1 MPTPPGAPRYR
12 FAGHTLSPARRT
24 LIRDGREL
32 PLIPRCF
39 DLLVLLVERRNEA
52 VSRHDLL
59 DAVWNDVAVTDGAL
73 SQAVRILPGARWAT
87 TRASPPSSGPCRGT
101 ATASSATSSKSRTWG
116 RRRPRRPSRPS
127 RRRQLQAEGR
137 AVRPGGIRPR
147 PLRRRA
153 CGPLRRRPAPPPR
166 GTGGRGI
173 AVDRALEALLDD
185 GSGDADE
192 AWTSGGREAAET
204 LHRLGTAAALDR
216 LDRRPGHAVARA
228 YLRETRWDVPGAGPV
243 PLLGHPGWLAAAGIL
258 FLLRIRR
265 VARLAGRR
273 WLAAA
278 AGGAAAGAVA
288 GFLGGLVL
296 RFGPGSTAGASVLA
310 MLPLLGTAVGGVAAA
325 GVGAGLAAAEA
336 AFRARRRLALA
347 AAGAAS
353 GLTVAAA
360 AHLLGRLVLEGLFGR
375 DLSPLTGAVEG
386 LALGGAVGLGYGLAT
401 PTAEGGMATPHGL
414 ARVRAALLTGLA
426 CGLAAGMLGWSGRF
440 LGAMSLD
447 FMAQSFPGSQ
457 VGLAP
462 LARLLGEP
470 EPGVV
475 TRVAISAFEGL
486 MFGSGLAAGLTRD
499 GPADLSRPA
508 GPGLFSAPLS
518 GISPTRH
525 FSLRSRGGL
534 LRILAVSESRR
545 FAQPGVT
552 PGNKHSTLCTTG
564 WLPPRRSSS
573 PG

>member
-1 MPTPPGAPRYR
+1 MLSSPGPPRYR

-24 LIRDGREL
+24 LVRDGREL

-52 VSRHDLL
+52 VSRHDIL
-59 DAVWNDVAVTDGAL
+59 DAVWSDVAVTDGAL
-73 SQAVRILPGARWAT
+73 SQAVRILRRTLGDDSREPSFIRTVPRHGYRFVCDVVEEPDEGPEPVRPAAEPVRAAAAPD
-87 TRASPPSSGPCRGT
+87 ASPSGKPARAALAATGT
-101 ATASSATSSKSRTWG
+101 NAAFD
-116 RRRPRRPSRPS
+116 
-127 RRRQLQAEGR
+127 E
-137 AVRPGGIRPR
+137 
-147 PLRRRA
+147 
-153 CGPLRRRPAPPPR
+153 
-166 GTGGRGI
+166 
-173 AVDRALEALLDD
+173 ALEALLDD
-185 GSGDADE
+185 DAGDPEADV
-192 AWTSGGREAAET
+192 RRRQAAET
-204 LHRLGTAAALDR
+204 LHELGTAEALDR

-243 PLLGHPGWLAAAGIL
+243 PLLGHPGWPAAARIL

-278 AGGAAAGAVA
+278 AGGAVAGAVA
-288 GFLGGLVL
+288 GFLGGLAL
-296 RFGPGSTAGASVLA
+296 RFGPGSTAGNGVLP

-336 AFRARRRLALA
+336 AFRGRRRLALVA
-347 AAGAAS
+347 SGAAS
-353 GLTVAAA
+353 GLAVAAA

-386 LALGGAVGLGYGLAT
+386 LFLGGAVGLGYGLAT

-414 ARVRAALLTGLA
+414 ARIRVALLTGLA
-426 CGLAAGMLGWSGRF
+426 CALAAGVLGWSGRF

-447 FMAQSFPGSQ
+447 FMAQTFPGSQ

-470 EPGVV
+470 APGVV

-486 MFGSGLAAGLTRD
+486 MFGSGLAAGLTR
-499 GPADLSRPA
+499 RP
-508 GPGLFSAPLS
+508 
-518 GISPTRH
+518 R
-525 FSLRSRGGL
+525 
-534 LRILAVSESRR
+534 
-545 FAQPGVT
+545 
-552 PGNKHSTLCTTG
+552 
-564 WLPPRRSSS
+564 
-573 PG
+573 

>member
-1 MPTPPGAPRYR
+1 M
-12 FAGHTLSPARRT
+12 
-24 LIRDGREL
+24 
-32 PLIPRCF
+32 
-39 DLLVLLVERRNEA
+39 
-52 VSRHDLL
+52 
-59 DAVWNDVAVTDGAL
+59 
-73 SQAVRILPGARWAT
+73 
-87 TRASPPSSGPCRGT
+87 
-101 ATASSATSSKSRTWG
+101 
-116 RRRPRRPSRPS
+116 
-127 RRRQLQAEGR
+127 
-137 AVRPGGIRPR
+137 
-147 PLRRRA
+147 
-153 CGPLRRRPAPPPR
+153 RPAPAAPVPAR
-166 GTGGRGI
+166 AEPDADT
-173 AVDRALEALLDD
+173 AVDRALETLLDD
-185 GSGDADE
+185 GADDPEDAE
-192 AWTSGGREAAET
+192 VRRREAAET
-204 LHRLGTAAALDR
+204 LHRLGTAEALGR
-216 LDRRPGHAVARA
+216 LDRRRGHAVARA
-228 YLRETRWDVPGAGPV
+228 YLRDTRWDVPGAGPV

-386 LALGGAVGLGYGLAT
+386 LVLGGAVGLGYGLAT

-414 ARVRAALLTGLA
+414 ARVRVALLTGLA

-470 EPGVV
+470 APGVV

-486 MFGSGLAAGLTRD
+486 MFGSGLAAGLT
-499 GPADLSRPA
+499 GRP
-508 GPGLFSAPLS
+508 
-518 GISPTRH
+518 R
-525 FSLRSRGGL
+525 
-534 LRILAVSESRR
+534 
-545 FAQPGVT
+545 
-552 PGNKHSTLCTTG
+552 
-564 WLPPRRSSS
+564 
-573 PG
+573 